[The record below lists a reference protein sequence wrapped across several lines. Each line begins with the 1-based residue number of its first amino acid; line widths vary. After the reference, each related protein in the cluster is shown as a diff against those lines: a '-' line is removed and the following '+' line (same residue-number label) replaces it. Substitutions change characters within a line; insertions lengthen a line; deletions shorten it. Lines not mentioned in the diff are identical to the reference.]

1 MLKPVAGHDVGD
13 VLVAE
18 MIAVRVALLQPR
30 AALANRAHR
39 LPRDTVF
46 PGDEY
51 AQVDFQQAGRLR
63 HDGREKSPQIAV
75 NRSPK
80 GALRRDGEQ
89 PLVSDEALAHTQPLE
104 PLPEEARAM
113 IFADE
118 SHGY

>member
-18 MIAVRVALLQPR
+18 IIIAVQVALLQPR

-39 LPRDTVF
+39 LPRDTVS

-51 AQVDFQQAGRLR
+51 AQVEFQQAGRVR
-63 HDGREKSPQIAV
+63 HDGREKSPQIAA

-89 PLVSDEALAHTQPLE
+89 PLVSDEALARTQPLE
-104 PLPEEARAM
+104 RLPRGSAR
-113 IFADE
+113 
-118 SHGY
+118 